1 MLRDTNVT
9 LSNTDECGD
18 IYFVLHVSTMFFE
31 TLSVKRSTP
40 SLSIC
45 AASTSLLPF
54 CFDWTPTENKVALKS
69 PKRHSRT

>member
-40 SLSIC
+40 SLYLRSFDVSAPI
-45 AASTSLLPF
+45 LLRLDP
-54 CFDWTPTENKVALKS
+54 D
-69 PKRHSRT
+69 